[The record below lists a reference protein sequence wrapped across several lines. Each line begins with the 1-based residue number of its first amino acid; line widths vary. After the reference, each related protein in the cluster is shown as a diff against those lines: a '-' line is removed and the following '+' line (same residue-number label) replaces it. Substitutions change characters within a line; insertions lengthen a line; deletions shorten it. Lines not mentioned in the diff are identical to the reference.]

1 MGVSTRRRGTRV
13 TMIAA
18 AAILGAC
25 LAVGVRADTQVV
37 ASFPVRSAA
46 SGLISDAVSAPAA
59 SSPGLLDSFFYD
71 DLEATESNSFPAA
84 PDQIDERQ
92 DILAGVNGG
101 LVAASFLA
109 AMTSSLL
116 MPWVT
121 SGVSRLLERGLP
133 RIEITMP
140 DNDAVKIINN
150 VAEEEDEEEKEEVE
164 VEKEEDTEVINEM
177 EATNKVRRSTRYQK
191 LLRSP

>member
-1 MGVSTRRRGTRV
+1 MGTARRGTRV

-18 AAILGAC
+18 AALLGAR
-25 LAVGVRADTQVV
+25 LVGVTADTQVV

-71 DLEATESNSFPAA
+71 DLEATESNAFPAA

-133 RIEITMP
+133 RIEITLP
-140 DNDAVKIINN
+140 DNEAVKIINS
-150 VAEEEDEEEKEEVE
+150 VAEEEEEE
-164 VEKEEDTEVINEM
+164 VIDEM
-177 EATNKVRRSTRYQK
+177 EATNKVRRSIRYQK
-191 LLRSP
+191 FLRRP

>member
-1 MGVSTRRRGTRV
+1 MGTNT
-13 TMIAA
+13 I
-18 AAILGAC
+18 
-25 LAVGVRADTQVV
+25 
-37 ASFPVRSAA
+37 
-46 SGLISDAVSAPAA
+46 
-59 SSPGLLDSFFYD
+59 
-71 DLEATESNSFPAA
+71 PAA
-84 PDQIDERQ
+84 PEQFEERQ

-150 VAEEEDEEEKEEVE
+150 VAEEEEEE
-164 VEKEEDTEVINEM
+164 VEKEEDMDVMDEM
-177 EATNKVRRSTRYQK
+177 EATNKVRRSMRYQ
-191 LLRSP
+191 

>member
-1 MGVSTRRRGTRV
+1 MGSTLRRGTWV
-13 TMIAA
+13 TMIKAVT
-18 AAILGAC
+18 AILGAC
-25 LAVGVRADTQVV
+25 LVVGVTADTQVV

-46 SGLISDAVSAPAA
+46 SGLISDSVSAPAA
-59 SSPGLLDSFFYD
+59 SSPGLLDSLFYD

-84 PDQIDERQ
+84 SEQIEERQ

-140 DNDAVKIINN
+140 DNEAVKIINN
-150 VAEEEDEEEKEEVE
+150 VAEEEDKDEEVE
-164 VEKEEDTEVINEM
+164 VEKEEDTDVIDEM
-177 EATNKVRRSTRYQK
+177 EATNKVRRSIRYQK

>member
-1 MGVSTRRRGTRV
+1 MG
-13 TMIAA
+13 
-18 AAILGAC
+18 
-25 LAVGVRADTQVV
+25 
-37 ASFPVRSAA
+37 RSAA
-46 SGLISDAVSAPAA
+46 SGLISDSVSAPAA
-59 SSPGLLDSFFYD
+59 SSPGLLDSLFYD
-71 DLEATESNSFPAA
+71 DLEATESNLYPTVSE
-84 PDQIDERQ
+84 QLEERQ

-140 DNDAVKIINN
+140 DNGAVKIINN
-150 VAEEEDEEEKEEVE
+150 VAEEEDEEVE
-164 VEKEEDTEVINEM
+164 VEEDTDVIDEM
-177 EATNKVRRSTRYQK
+177 EATNKVRRSLRYQK
-191 LLRSP
+191 FLRRP

>member
-1 MGVSTRRRGTRV
+1 MGSTLRRGTWV
-13 TMIAA
+13 TMIKAV

-25 LAVGVRADTQVV
+25 LEVVGVTADTQVV

-46 SGLISDAVSAPAA
+46 SGLISDSVSAPAA
-59 SSPGLLDSFFYD
+59 SSPGLLDSLFYD

-84 PDQIDERQ
+84 SEQIEERQ

-140 DNDAVKIINN
+140 DNEAVKIINN
-150 VAEEEDEEEKEEVE
+150 VAEEEDKDEEVE
-164 VEKEEDTEVINEM
+164 VEKEEDTDVIDEM
-177 EATNKVRRSTRYQK
+177 EATNKVRRSIRYQK

>member
-1 MGVSTRRRGTRV
+1 
-13 TMIAA
+13 MIAA
-18 AAILGAC
+18 AAFLGAY
-25 LAVGVRADTQVV
+25 LAVVVRADTQVV

-71 DLEATESNSFPAA
+71 DLEATESNAFPAA

-133 RIEITMP
+133 RIEITLP
-140 DNDAVKIINN
+140 DNEAVKIINS
-150 VAEEEDEEEKEEVE
+150 VAEEEEEEEDEEVD
-164 VEKEEDTEVINEM
+164 KEEDKEEDK
-177 EATNKVRRSTRYQK
+177 E
-191 LLRSP
+191 

>member
-1 MGVSTRRRGTRV
+1 M
-13 TMIAA
+13 
-18 AAILGAC
+18 
-25 LAVGVRADTQVV
+25 
-37 ASFPVRSAA
+37 
-46 SGLISDAVSAPAA
+46 
-59 SSPGLLDSFFYD
+59 
-71 DLEATESNSFPAA
+71 
-84 PDQIDERQ
+84 
-92 DILAGVNGG
+92 
-101 LVAASFLA
+101 AASFLA

-150 VAEEEDEEEKEEVE
+150 VAEEEEEDEEEE
-164 VEKEEDTEVINEM
+164 VEKEEDTDVIDEM

-191 LLRSP
+191 FLNQRP

>member
-1 MGVSTRRRGTRV
+1 MGSTLRRGTWV
-13 TMIAA
+13 TMIQAV

-25 LAVGVRADTQVV
+25 LALGVRADTQVV

-46 SGLISDAVSAPAA
+46 SGLISDSVSAPAA
-59 SSPGLLDSFFYD
+59 SSPGLLDSLFYD

-84 PDQIDERQ
+84 SEQIEERQ

-150 VAEEEDEEEKEEVE
+150 VAEEEAEDKEVE
-164 VEKEEDTEVINEM
+164 AEKEEDTDVIDEM
-177 EATNKVRRSTRYQK
+177 DATNKVRRSLRYQK

>member
-1 MGVSTRRRGTRV
+1 MGSTLRRGTWV
-13 TMIAA
+13 TMIIAVA
-18 AAILGAC
+18 DILGAC
-25 LAVGVRADTQVV
+25 LVVGVRADTQVV

-46 SGLISDAVSAPAA
+46 SGLISDSVSAPAA
-59 SSPGLLDSFFYD
+59 SSPGLLDSLFYD
-71 DLEATESNSFPAA
+71 DLEATESNLYPAA
-84 PDQIDERQ
+84 SEQLEERQ

-150 VAEEEDEEEKEEVE
+150 VAEEEEEDKEVE
-164 VEKEEDTEVINEM
+164 VEKEEDTDVIDEM
-177 EATNKVRRSTRYQK
+177 EATNKVRRSIRYQK
-191 LLRSP
+191 FLNRP

>member
-1 MGVSTRRRGTRV
+1 MGSTLRRGTWV
-13 TMIAA
+13 TMIQAV

-25 LAVGVRADTQVV
+25 LVLGVTADTQVV

-46 SGLISDAVSAPAA
+46 SGLISDSVSAPAA
-59 SSPGLLDSFFYD
+59 SSPGLLDSLFYD

-84 PDQIDERQ
+84 SEERQ

-121 SGVSRLLERGLP
+121 
-133 RIEITMP
+133 
-140 DNDAVKIINN
+140 
-150 VAEEEDEEEKEEVE
+150 
-164 VEKEEDTEVINEM
+164 
-177 EATNKVRRSTRYQK
+177 
-191 LLRSP
+191 

>member
-1 MGVSTRRRGTRV
+1 MGVSTRRRGTWV
-13 TMIAA
+13 TMIKAVT
-18 AAILGAC
+18 AILGAC
-25 LAVGVRADTQVV
+25 LVGVTADTQVV

-46 SGLISDAVSAPAA
+46 SGLISDSVSAPAA
-59 SSPGLLDSFFYD
+59 SSPGLLDSLFYD
-71 DLEATESNSFPAA
+71 DLEATESNAFPAA
-84 PDQIDERQ
+84 SEQIEERQ

-121 SGVSRLLERGLP
+121 SGVSRLLERGHP

-140 DNDAVKIINN
+140 DNEAVKIINN
-150 VAEEEDEEEKEEVE
+150 VAEDEEEEVEKEVE
-164 VEKEEDTEVINEM
+164 VEKEEEEDTDVIDEM
-177 EATNKVRRSTRYQK
+177 EATNKVRH
-191 LLRSP
+191 

>member
-1 MGVSTRRRGTRV
+1 MGSTLRRGTWV
-13 TMIAA
+13 TMIQAV

-25 LAVGVRADTQVV
+25 LVLGVTADTQVV

-46 SGLISDAVSAPAA
+46 SGLISDSVSAPAA
-59 SSPGLLDSFFYD
+59 SSPGLLDSLFYD

-84 PDQIDERQ
+84 SEQIEERQ

-140 DNDAVKIINN
+140 DNEAVKIINN
-150 VAEEEDEEEKEEVE
+150 VAEDEGEEEEVE
-164 VEKEEDTEVINEM
+164 VEKEEDTDVIDEM
-177 EATNKVRRSTRYQK
+177 DAANKVRRSIRYQK

>member
-1 MGVSTRRRGTRV
+1 MGSTLRRGTWV
-13 TMIAA
+13 TMIKAVT
-18 AAILGAC
+18 AILGAC
-25 LAVGVRADTQVV
+25 LVVGVTADTQVV
-37 ASFPVRSAA
+37 ASFPVRSAV
-46 SGLISDAVSAPAA
+46 SGLISDSVSAPAA
-59 SSPGLLDSFFYD
+59 SSPGLLDSLFYD

-84 PDQIDERQ
+84 SEQIEERQ

-150 VAEEEDEEEKEEVE
+150 VAEEEDKEVEVE
-164 VEKEEDTEVINEM
+164 VEKDTEVIDEM
-177 EATNKVRRSTRYQK
+177 DATNKVRRSTRYQK